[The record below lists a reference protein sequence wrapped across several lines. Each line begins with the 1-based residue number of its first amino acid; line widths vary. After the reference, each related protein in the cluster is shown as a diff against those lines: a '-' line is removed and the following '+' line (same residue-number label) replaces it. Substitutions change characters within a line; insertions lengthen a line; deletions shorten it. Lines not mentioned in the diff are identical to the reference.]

1 MTRTSPSPRA
11 GASDGTTDEPLDRG
25 RRGALATVVAVVPAY
40 ERADAIAATV
50 AALRAVPRVDRVV
63 VVDDGSSDDTAG
75 RAVAAGATVVRLG
88 VNVGK
93 AGAVA
98 AGVTA
103 AEDADVVL
111 LIDADVARTAQAAD
125 VLLAPVLDDRA
136 DLVVGTLPAAAGR
149 GGFGT
154 VRRIARAGIR
164 RACGVE
170 VVAPLSGQRAID
182 APLLRRLLAGGDGDP
197 AGAVAGGQGGLGARF
212 GLEVAMTID
221 AVRAGARLVE
231 IPVPMEHRHTGRGV
245 GGFTHRG
252 RQGADVVRALWPRL
266 TSVGARLTLIALVT
280 LLAIGGLLGAG
291 TVNAPDSVPA
301 AGPAEQVVVVGVP
314 HWSLDDLGTGAMPRI
329 DAILDEGAL
338 AATSV
343 RTLSGGPSSTESYA
357 TIGAGRRVRGTRSAG
372 VALPAG
378 ASLEGGT
385 AAEAVARRTGRFPT
399 GTIVVPTASALRQR
413 AGGTDGARPGSLGQA
428 LTDAGVRTAVVNNS
442 DTVTPNGERL
452 LHRPAALAVMDDAGS
467 VEAGQVDDGLLTRD
481 AGVPYGVQADVAVT
495 LAATRVAL
503 DEADVVV
510 VDPGD
515 TERADRYSSLSS
527 PEEAIVA
534 RDRALGRV
542 DALVGALARE
552 LDDGTLLLVVGV
564 TPPTGAWALT
574 PTVAWGA
581 GVVPGTLHSASTN
594 RRGLVTI
601 TDLAPTILAATGVDI
616 PDAMIGQPLRYRS
629 ATPDLADL
637 RRMDDLAGSREGVYY
652 PMAVTFIVVQAL
664 IYLLVV
670 VSLHFGATGRRGR
683 IDGLLRLSVMTC
695 AAWPLATF
703 VERAIPGIEHVGDGR
718 QTLVWVL
725 AAALAAAALR
735 LGRRHPLAPLSAI
748 AGATVALLVGDVAT
762 GADLQISSVLGYS
775 PHTAARFS
783 GFGNTAFAVLAACA
797 VVVAATHVAYARR
810 RRESVATVAGLLAVV
825 LVADV
830 WPTLGADVGGVLTM
844 VPVFGLVVLA
854 LAGRK
859 LSGRLVLTAAA
870 ATAAVLVAVTAV
882 DLLRPEES
890 QTHLGRFVTASLR
903 GDGTFLDTVERK
915 WRTNVRLFGSTIWT
929 WMVPITCA
937 FMLYVLVV
945 AGGWTRLLPPRS
957 ALRAGVV
964 GTLMAGIIGWLV
976 NDSGVV
982 VSALVFV
989 FIGPY
994 LTLLALSRHAAS
1006 PEILAPGTESPDP
1019 SVEPTDDG
1027 APVPGRQ
1034 RDDDVNGDPPD
1045 PAGDRRPRD
1054 RAATTP
1060 DPVTARQG

>member
-1 MTRTSPSPRA
+1 MTRTT
-11 GASDGTTDEPLDRG
+11 DGPPARG

-40 ERADAIAATV
+40 DRADAIAATV
-50 AALRAVPRVDRVV
+50 AALLVVPRVDRVV
-63 VVDDGSSDDTAG
+63 VVDDGSGDDTAQ
-75 RAVAAGATVVRLG
+75 RAAAAGATVVRLG

-98 AGVTA
+98 AGVATA
-103 AEDADVVL
+103 ADADVVL

-125 VLLAPVLDDRA
+125 VLLGPVLDDRA

-154 VRRIARAGIR
+154 VRRLARAGIR

-170 VVAPLSGQRAID
+170 MVAPLSGQRAVD
-182 APLLRRLLAGGDGDP
+182 APLLRRLLADGDGDP
-197 AGAVAGGQGGLGARF
+197 AAGDPRGRHGALGARF

-221 AVRAGARLVE
+221 AVRAGARLLEV
-231 IPVPMEHRHTGRGV
+231 PVPMEHRHTGRGI
-245 GGFTHRG
+245 GGFAHRG

-266 TSVGARLTLIALVT
+266 TSVGVRLALIVLVT
-280 LLAIGGLLGAG
+280 LLATGGLLVAGGA
-291 TVNAPDSVPA
+291 NAPGSLPA

-329 DAILDEGAL
+329 DAILGQGAL

-343 RTLSGGPSSTESYA
+343 RTLSGGPSSTEAYA
-357 TIGAGRRVRGTRSAG
+357 TIGAGRRVRGTGSAG
-372 VALPAG
+372 VALPAD

-399 GTIVVPTASALRQR
+399 GTIVVPAASALRRR

-428 LTDAGVRTAVVNNS
+428 LTDAGVRTAVVGNS

-452 LHRPAALAVMDDAGS
+452 LHRPAALAVMDDGGS

-495 LAATRVAL
+495 LAATLVAL

-515 TERADRYSSLSS
+515 TERADRYESLSS

-542 DALVGALARE
+542 DALVGTLARE
-552 LDDGTLLLVVGV
+552 LDEDTLLLVVGV

-601 TDLAPTILAATGVDI
+601 TDLAPTILAATGVDT
-616 PDAMIGQPLRYRS
+616 PDAMIGQPMRYRS
-629 ATPDLADL
+629 AAPDLAEL

-683 IDGLLRLSVMTC
+683 LDGLLRLLVLTC

-703 VERAIPGIEHVGDGR
+703 VERAIPGIEHVGNGR
-718 QTLVWVL
+718 QSLVWVL
-725 AAALAAAALR
+725 AAALSAVALR
-735 LGRRHPLAPLSAI
+735 LWRRHPLAPLSAI

-810 RRESVATVAGLLAVV
+810 RREAVATVAGLLVVV

-854 LAGRK
+854 LTGRR

-890 QTHLGRFVTASLR
+890 QTHLGRFVTAALR
-903 GDGTFLDTVERK
+903 GDGTFLDTIERK

-957 ALRAGVV
+957 ALRVGVV

-994 LTLLALSRHAAS
+994 LTLLALSRHAAG
-1006 PEILAPGTESPDP
+1006 PEVLAPGTAPPDP
-1019 SVEPTDDG
+1019 SVEPADDG
-1027 APVPGRQ
+1027 APVIGRE
-1034 RDDDVNGDPPD
+1034 REDDGDGDPAD
-1045 PAGDRRPRD
+1045 PAGDHRPRD
-1054 RAATTP
+1054 RAGTTP